1 MNGVFLHAAAVIVVA
16 TIVAHSYLG
25 EKRLI
30 GPLLAVDAPITQA
43 PLARAVIR
51 FAWHFTSLLGL
62 VVALLLWRSASRP
75 ESADPVL
82 VAATGVVLLCSGL
95 IDAVW
100 SRFRHIG
107 WPMLTTAGL
116 LILASLV

>member
-1 MNGVFLHAAAVIVVA
+1 MLLQAAAMVVVL

-43 PLARAVIR
+43 PLVRCVLR

-62 VVALLLWRSASRP
+62 VIALLLWRSGSRP
-75 ESADPVL
+75 EAADPAL
-82 VAATGVVLLCSGL
+82 VAATGAVLLGSGL

-100 SRFRHIG
+100 SRFRHVG
-107 WPMLTTAGL
+107 WPMLTLAGL
-116 LILASLV
+116 LTLVSFV

>member
-1 MNGVFLHAAAVIVVA
+1 MLLQAAAMVVVL
-16 TIVAHSYLG
+16 TIVAHGYLG

-30 GPLLAVDAPITQA
+30 GPLLAIDAPITQA

-62 VVALLLWRSASRP
+62 VVAMLLWRSGSRP
-75 ESADPVL
+75 EAADPAL
-82 VAATGVVLLCSGL
+82 VAATGMVLLGSGL

-100 SRFRHIG
+100 SRFRHVG
-107 WPMLTTAGL
+107 WPMLALAGL
-116 LILASLV
+116 LTLASFV